1 MITAQLLGQALIA
14 AGNVLLGNQNQAQV
28 VATTHVQTNDGLGV
42 GLAQQP
48 VVTQPVVTQPVVTQ
62 PVTQNIDADAITAL
76 IQPHIG
82 NDAIKADLGAA
93 MRSIG
98 INGLPETQ
106 PHQYGQLYTLF
117 QGVLA
122 KYGIGGAGAA
132 QPQAATSII

>member
-14 AGNVLLGNQNQAQV
+14 AGNVLLGAQQTNQVQA
-28 VATTHVQTNDGLGV
+28 VATHVQTNDGLGV
-42 GLAQQP
+42 GLTHQPVVQQP
-48 VVTQPVVTQPVVTQ
+48 VVTQPQAA
-62 PVTQNIDADAITAL
+62 QNIDADAITAL

-82 NDAIKADLGAA
+82 NDAIKADLGVA
-93 MRSIG
+93 MRSLG

-106 PHQYGQLYTLF
+106 PHQYGTLYSLF

-132 QPQAATSII
+132 QPQQAQNTSII